1 MAQEQP
7 PSQGLL
13 STLSQPPPPPS
24 RRPTDHELSSSL
36 RPTLNRKPSD
46 LLPPPAKG
54 QFTPELSPLD
64 AFVSRGRQL
73 YRQLE
78 LEEAARKRTGDSKS
92 PDVASNNNSQTSLS
106 SQPSSSQQFLQQPP
120 PKFIRSHSAG
130 SGTPSA
136 SAADQQLGVGTLNA
150 AVEQWAIGNS
160 KSVTGGDRATR
171 LFSGGRP
178 SPLSNGAGGKMI
190 PQVAFNNAGYH
201 AGPRTAPLPSQSH
214 QTSFSIK
221 EPNFRPVSQHP
232 RISGIG
238 FEDDMPAPS
247 QLPPRGMQQIAV
259 DRRGSSVN
267 RSTASSPRSP
277 RMPFTS
283 DDDSSDEE
291 EERMRR
297 RRESARRRD
306 LERRRPVSTGRRMMD
321 PSPVREEGEP
331 APTGGIRNSL
341 SGSGGLPQR
350 SFSGASPSPKPMDAV
365 EQARKGSLDS
375 NSARG
380 SVTITTPPNITT
392 TTSSSSSTSQMNTI
406 SQQMRTPTP
415 PLTVHPA
422 RTFPQSPPQPQYSR
436 RTSGLAAPS
445 LPLASTSTPN
455 LLLRSHTADG
465 VMTSSSRTPH
475 APSTPTITSL
485 VGENRNRDGDSLFLP
500 PQPAFAKS
508 APNTPRPSSAM
519 SDTASIYSVGGTK
532 RTFNFSRPMSKTSF
546 YDDGVAP
553 PFGRSTSMDVGR
565 PPRRQDSLDYRSFVE
580 EAERNHAA
588 EEENFGDVNTEMRGP
603 SSFQPKHRA
612 TGSGLSG
619 RAGPTESYTYSAFAL
634 PRGRQVDRSSI
645 VFFDGER
652 HRFDPND
659 EDGIMRVKRTDSN
672 GTESSMSPTST
683 ALPSS
688 PFAAMRASQESQR
701 AASSTHPAPPPTT
714 TLGRSPSSE
723 SNSSS
728 LLRPKTSGIAA
739 AQKLSPE
746 EHLNIGIPLHEKGSY
761 AESTYHFRLSAL
773 GGNTTGMLMYALALR
788 HGWGM
793 RANQSEAF
801 TWLRKASTLAQ
812 EEMANAEKD
821 PSGRKPTWWES
832 KGMRSKFALTT
843 YELGMSYTNGWGCT
857 EDKAAGLKY
866 FEIAASWGDVDA
878 LSEAGYAYA
887 NGQGCK
893 KDLKKSA
900 RYYRQAAENGVSMVG
915 NSWIWKEKYDEEE
928 DKGKKGARGG
938 KEKEG
943 GKGGEKDK
951 SGLLSFSRKKSIN
964 N

>member
-1 MAQEQP
+1 MADEPQE
-7 PSQGLL
+7 LH
-13 STLSQPPPPPS
+13 PPPLPPNAT
-24 RRPTDHELSSSL
+24 RRPTDHELSF
-36 RPTLNRKPSD
+36 RPTLTRKPSD
-46 LLPPPAKG
+46 LLPPPAQG

-78 LEEAARKRTGDSKS
+78 LEEARKRGTSKS
-92 PDVASNNNSQTSLS
+92 PDASNNSQTSLS
-106 SQPSSSQQFLQQPP
+106 SQQSTSQPQQGQQPLHPQFLQQP

-130 SGTPSA
+130 A
-136 SAADQQLGVGTLNA
+136 EQQLGVGTLNA
-150 AVEQWAIGNS
+150 AVEQWAIGNA

-171 LFSGGRP
+171 FFSSRGGP
-178 SPLSNGAGGKMI
+178 SPFANGGKM
-190 PQVAFNNAGYH
+190 PQVSVAPGAPSPGYPS
-201 AGPRTAPLPSQSH
+201 PRTAPLPGQPQ
-214 QTSFSIK
+214 QTSLAIK
-221 EPNFRPVSQHP
+221 EPGFRPVSQHP

-238 FEDDMPAPS
+238 FEEDLAT
-247 QLPPRGMQQIAV
+247 PPRGMQHIMV
-259 DRRGSSVN
+259 DKRGSSVN

-291 EERMRR
+291 EDRRR

-306 LERRRPVSTGRRMMD
+306 LERRRPVSTGRRMD
-321 PSPVREEGEP
+321 PSLVREEGELIP
-331 APTGGIRNSL
+331 AAFGGAVRNSL
-341 SGSGGLPQR
+341 VGGMPQR

-375 NSARG
+375 NSARQ
-380 SVTITTPPNITT
+380 SMTNTPTFQTRI
-392 TTSSSSSTSQMNTI
+392 
-406 SQQMRTPTP
+406 PTP
-415 PLTVHPA
+415 PLSTTPA
-422 RTFPQSPPQPQYSR
+422 RTIHSSPEHKRQV
-436 RTSGLAAPS
+436 SGLAAPS
-445 LPLASTSTPN
+445 LPVASTSTPN

-465 VMTSSSRTPH
+465 MMTGASTPRTPRDG
-475 APSTPTITSL
+475 AAPTITSL
-485 VGENRNRDGDSLFLP
+485 MNEDDSLFLP

-532 RTFNFSRPMSKTSF
+532 RAFNFSRPMSKTSF
-546 YDDGVAP
+546 YEPGEGFGGP
-553 PFGRSTSMDVGR
+553 MGRSPSMDLAR
-565 PPRRQDSLDYRSFVE
+565 PPRRTDSLDYRSFVE
-580 EAERNHAA
+580 EAERNDQAD
-588 EEENFGDVNTEMRGP
+588 EENFGDVNSEMRGP
-603 SSFQPKHRA
+603 RSFTPRHRT

-619 RAGPTESYTYSAFAL
+619 RVGASESYTYSAYTL

-652 HRFDPND
+652 HRFDVD
-659 EDGIMRVKRTDSN
+659 EDGIPIVKRTNSN
-672 GTESSMSPTST
+672 GTENSMSPSST
-683 ALPSS
+683 AMPAS

-701 AASSTHPAPPPTT
+701 SMIPPPTPSQVPLPPP

-723 SNSSS
+723 SNSSV
-728 LLRPKTSGIAA
+728 LRPRTSGV
-739 AQKLSPE
+739 QKLSPE

-793 RANQSEAF
+793 RANQAEAF
-801 TWLRKASTLAQ
+801 NWLRKAALLAQ
-812 EEMANAEKD
+812 DEMASAEKD
-821 PSGRKPTWWES
+821 PSKPKPTWWES
-832 KGMRSKFALTT
+832 KSMRSKFALTT

-857 EDKAAGLKY
+857 EDKTVGLKY

-900 RYYRQAAENGVSMVG
+900 KYYRQAADNGVSMVG
-915 NSWIWKEKYDEEE
+915 NSWIWKEKYDDED
-928 DKGKKGARGG
+928 DKGRKGKGVG
-938 KEKEG
+938 KDKEKEKDKDG
-943 GKGGEKDK
+943 KDK
-951 SGLLSFSRKKSIN
+951 SGLLSFSRKKSVA
-964 N
+964 

>member
-7 PSQGLL
+7 PSQGPL
-13 STLSQPPPPPS
+13 STPSQPPPPLS
-24 RRPTDHELSSSL
+24 RRPTDLEANSSL

-78 LEEAARKRTGDSKS
+78 LEEAARKRTGGSKS

-106 SQPSSSQQFLQQPP
+106 SQPSSQQFLQQPP
-120 PKFIRSHSAG
+120 PKFSRSHSAG
-130 SGTPSA
+130 SGTPNA

-190 PQVAFNNAGYH
+190 PQVAITPNNPGYH
-201 AGPRTAPLPSQSH
+201 PGPRTAPLPGQPH

-238 FEDDMPAPS
+238 FEDDMAAPS

-331 APTGGIRNSL
+331 VPVGIRNSL
-341 SGSGGLPQR
+341 SGTGGLPQR
-350 SFSGASPSPKPMDAV
+350 SFSGTSPSLKPMDAV

-380 SVTITTPPNITT
+380 SVTLTSPPNITT
-392 TTSSSSSTSQMNTI
+392 TSAPTNQMNTI

-422 RTFPQSPPQPQYSR
+422 RTFPQSPPQPQHSR

-465 VMTSSSRTPH
+465 VMTPSPRTPQ
-475 APSTPTITSL
+475 APSTPSIAGL
-485 VGENRNRDGDSLFLP
+485 VGENRDREDDSLFLP

-532 RTFNFSRPMSKTSF
+532 RPFNFSRPMSKTSF
-546 YDDGVAP
+546 YDDGVMP
-553 PFGRSTSMDVGR
+553 PLGRSTSMDVGR

-580 EAERNHAA
+580 EAERNDAA
-588 EEENFGDVNTEMRGP
+588 EEENFGDVNMEMRGP

-612 TGSGLSG
+612 TGSGMSG
-619 RAGPTESYTYSAFAL
+619 RAGPTESYTYSAYAL
-634 PRGRQVDRSSI
+634 PRGRAVDRSSI
-645 VFFDGER
+645 IFFDGER
-652 HRFDPND
+652 HRFDPAD
-659 EDGIMRVKRTDSN
+659 EDGIVRVKRTDSN
-672 GTESSMSPTST
+672 GTENSMSPTSI
-683 ALPSS
+683 ALPAS

-701 AASSTHPAPPPTT
+701 AASFTHHQPPPPPT

-723 SNSSS
+723 SNSST
-728 LLRPKTSGIAA
+728 LLRPKTSGAA
-739 AQKLSPE
+739 PPKLSPE
-746 EHLNIGIPLHEKGSY
+746 EHLDVGIPLHEKGSY

-801 TWLRKASTLAQ
+801 TWLRKAAGLAQ
-812 EEMANAEKD
+812 EEIANAEKD
-821 PSGRKPTWWES
+821 PSGKKPTWWENKS
-832 KGMRSKFALTT
+832 MRGKFALTT

-857 EDKAAGLKY
+857 EDKAVGLKY

-928 DKGKKGARGG
+928 DKGKKGGKGG
-938 KEKEG
+938 KDRE
-943 GKGGEKDK
+943 KGGEKDK
-951 SGLLSFSRKKSIN
+951 SGLLSFTRKKSIN
-964 N
+964 H